1 MKTQE
6 KPYKVVEIVKF
17 GMLFG
22 YGVKDLEAGKIIF
35 EYDETEKHL
44 AESKCELKN
53 AIKGF

>member
-22 YGVKDLEAGKIIF
+22 YGVKDLETGKIIF

>member
-1 MKTQE
+1 MKTQN

-22 YGVKDLEAGKIIF
+22 YGVKELESGKIIL
-35 EYDETEKHL
+35 EYSEEEKNL
-44 AESKCELKN
+44 AETKCELKN